1 MKALVESREEKKA
14 KYLELMTEIE
24 EIEHQVTESNATNT
38 SYIEQ
43 IKEVEAEEQ
52 KSENKA
58 LLGKLKALVQMN
70 EALKA
75 QERAFKQNCKKQLGE
90 LQKLVKSVEAGEDD
104 EDSQRIAKIEE
115 MFTVDKKKYDKVR
128 KVLATRNQ
136 DISRIRRKIDGFPS
150 RAELL
155 QYEKR
160 FVELYE
166 QSTEL
171 LKENKKYVDLYNS
184 LQVIHEKMQNEVSLL
199 ESIQQA
205 FEGGL
210 TQQNRRQEFNKNFGV
225 ALQGVEGALE
235 YYQKEHNMVKEQLEM
250 KRQLY
255 NKLANRQRKYFIAV
269 KDFRAEIARNEDLM
283 AQVEATQTEG

>member
-90 LQKLVKSVEAGEDD
+90 LQQLVKSVESGEDD

-171 LKENKKYVDLYNS
+171 LKENKKYVDLYNT
-184 LQVIHEKMQNEVSLL
+184 LQVIHERMQNEVSLL
-199 ESIQQA
+199 ESIQKAFNEGQA
-205 FEGGL
+205 
-210 TQQNRRQEFNKNFGV
+210 QQNPQEFNKNYGV
-225 ALQGVEGALE
+225 ALQHVQEAFAHHE
-235 YYQKEHNMVKEQLEM
+235 KEHNMVKEALEM

-269 KDFRAEIARNEDLM
+269 KDFQSEIERNED
-283 AQVEATQTEG
+283 